1 MVRLLIA
8 SLAIIVTLAHAKTE
22 KQEGMAVS
30 ALNVMFTSLNSP
42 PKLKGWKS
50 SGGDPC
56 DGSWEGVKCKGSS
69 VTELQLSGY
78 ELSGSLGYLLSNLKS
93 LTTL

>member
-1 MVRLLIA
+1 MFFV
-8 SLAIIVTLAHAKTE
+8 
-22 KQEGMAVS
+22 VS

-42 PKLKGWKS
+42 SKLKGWKS

-69 VTELQLSGY
+69 VTELYSFPP
-78 ELSGSLGYLLSNLKS
+78 
-93 LTTL
+93 TI